1 MKLTIRRNYELK
13 AMFLKIK
20 NGDKWEMSREMH
32 SEFRELNGWTDIKL
46 CQPSN
51 YVGSRMGLI

>member
-1 MKLTIRRNYELK
+1 MKWK
-13 AMFLKIK
+13 HCFS
-20 NGDKWEMSREMH
+20 KWKMEIGGEKCREMH

-51 YVGSRMGLI
+51 YVGSRMGLIWLYEINA